1 LSLARQANDLAI
13 KMYDRRAQAMT
24 AGTLGDALREHGD
37 IAHAL
42 DVLRDGVSMAERHS
56 YRYLETR
63 ARVGLARALALA
75 GDVGSARREADTA
88 ESVARDMGFDMLAT
102 EAQALSGTL

>member
-1 LSLARQANDLAI
+1 
-13 KMYDRRAQAMT
+13 
-24 AGTLGDALREHGD
+24 
-37 IAHAL
+37 
-42 DVLRDGVSMAERHS
+42 MAERHS

-88 ESVARDMGFDMLAT
+88 ECVARDMGFDMLAT
-102 EAQALSGTL
+102 QARALSGTLCGPPVVDPRRSRSTTGGPHNSLADPSHYEARPGPPAPRLTG